1 MTAFEAQ
8 DTVGLG
14 LLYQYY
20 TVVGKKSLGKK
31 APKQVYQIYETLL
44 PMLFAV
50 YCKPMKIDCLE
61 VNHLQEVEQQL
72 HLTNDNEQV
81 SEDSIPRRKTL

>member
-31 APKQVYQIYETLL
+31 APKQVY
-44 PMLFAV
+44 
-50 YCKPMKIDCLE
+50 
-61 VNHLQEVEQQL
+61 
-72 HLTNDNEQV
+72 
-81 SEDSIPRRKTL
+81 